1 MLEIKNYSYEYFKN
15 KEVIH
20 NIDLKV
26 KEGDIYAFLGRNGAG
41 KSTTIKSIVGINNI
55 KEGDI
60 LLNKVSIKKEPL
72 KYKMKISFVPDT
84 PMLYENIKGIDYLNF
99 IADIYEVGT
108 EDREERIK
116 KYATKFEIYKALDDL
131 ISSYSHGM
139 KQKLVIV
146 ASLIHDF
153 DLYVLDEP
161 FVGLDPEATYNL
173 KQIIKDLSK
182 EGKIIFF
189 STHVLDV
196 AESLC
201 NKVAII
207 DNGKIIID
215 DDMDKVIKKKSL
227 EDFFMDLLKDE

>member
-1 MLEIKNYSYEYFKN
+1 
-15 KEVIH
+15 
-20 NIDLKV
+20 
-26 KEGDIYAFLGRNGAG
+26 
-41 KSTTIKSIVGINNI
+41 
-55 KEGDI
+55 
-60 LLNKVSIKKEPL
+60 
-72 KYKMKISFVPDT
+72 
-84 PMLYENIKGIDYLNF
+84 
-99 IADIYEVGT
+99 
-108 EDREERIK
+108 
-116 KYATKFEIYKALDDL
+116 
-131 ISSYSHGM
+131 M